1 MIDLFKKFKTVI
13 IVVLVIAI
21 AFVVYSYFFAK
32 PAEPV
37 LSTQEVSAVP
47 SVDQDL
53 IAILLQLKSI
63 KLDDAI
69 FSDPAF
75 KSLQD
80 FSQELVQEPVGR
92 NNPFAPL
99 GARQLTPQVR

>member
-21 AFVVYSYFFAK
+21 AFVAYSYFFAK
-32 PAEPV
+32 PTEPV
-37 LSTQEVSAVP
+37 LSVQAVSTTP

-69 FSDPAF
+69 FSDSAF

-80 FSQELVQEPVGR
+80 FSQELVQEPIGR

-99 GARQLTPQVR
+99 GAKPLTPVR

>member
-1 MIDLFKKFKTVI
+1 MIALLQKFKAVI
-13 IVVLVIAI
+13 IAVLVIAI
-21 AFVVYSYFFAK
+21 AFFVYSYFFAK
-32 PAEPV
+32 PTEPV
-37 LSTQEVSAVP
+37 LSVQAVSNTP

-53 IAILLQLKSI
+53 IALLLQLKSI

-69 FSDPAF
+69 FSDSAF

-99 GARQLTPQVR
+99 GAKQLTPQVR